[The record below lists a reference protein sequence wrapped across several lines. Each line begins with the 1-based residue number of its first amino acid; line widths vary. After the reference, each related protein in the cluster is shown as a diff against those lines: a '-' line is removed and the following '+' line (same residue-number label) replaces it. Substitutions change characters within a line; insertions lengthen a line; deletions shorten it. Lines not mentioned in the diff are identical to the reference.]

1 MKARRGSRALY
12 ALPDRVKDGG
22 ADLIHREGRWSMA
35 TDLRIEA
42 DNTVGQ
48 LANLSEE
55 LGKVG
60 VNIEGFCGTVVSG
73 RGVLHVLVDNAGA
86 ARQALVGAGYM
97 IAAEREALGLQG
109 GEDRPGYLGE
119 MARRLAD
126 NDINIEV
133 AYLATATRGGFVGPD
148 APSARHAP

>member
-1 MKARRGSRALY
+1 
-12 ALPDRVKDGG
+12 
-22 ADLIHREGRWSMA
+22 MA

-48 LANLSEE
+48 LAKLSEE

-60 VNIEGFCGTVVSG
+60 VNIDGFCGTVAGG
-73 RGVLHVLVDNAGA
+73 RGVLHVLVENAGT
-86 ARQALVGAGYM
+86 ARQALVGAGCM
-97 IAAEREALGLQG
+97 IAAEREALVLEDV
-109 GEDRPGYLGE
+109 EDRPGYLGE

-133 AYLATATRGGFVGPD
+133 AYLATGTRVVFVVPD
-148 APSARHAP
+148 VAAARQAL

>member
-1 MKARRGSRALY
+1 
-12 ALPDRVKDGG
+12 
-22 ADLIHREGRWSMA
+22 MA

-48 LANLSEE
+48 LATLSEE

-60 VNIEGFCGTVVSG
+60 VNIEGFCGAVAGG

-86 ARQALVGAGYM
+86 ARQALVGAGYT
-97 IAAEREALGLQG
+97 IAAERDALVLEGVD
-109 GEDRPGYLGE
+109 DRPGYLGE

-126 NDINIEV
+126 NGINIEV
-133 AYLATATRGGFVGPD
+133 AYLATNTRVVFVVPD
-148 APSARHAP
+148 VAAARQAL

>member
-1 MKARRGSRALY
+1 
-12 ALPDRVKDGG
+12 
-22 ADLIHREGRWSMA
+22 MA

-48 LANLSEE
+48 LATLSEE

-60 VNIEGFCGTVVSG
+60 VNIDGFCATVADG
-73 RGVLHVLVDNAGA
+73 RGVLHVLVENAGA
-86 ARQALVGAGYM
+86 ARQALVGAGYI
-97 IAAEREALGLQG
+97 IAAEREAVVLEGV
-109 GEDRPGYLGE
+109 EDRPGYLGD

-133 AYLATATRGGFVGPD
+133 AYLATGTRVVFVVPD
-148 APSARHAP
+148 VAAARQAL

>member
-1 MKARRGSRALY
+1 
-12 ALPDRVKDGG
+12 
-22 ADLIHREGRWSMA
+22 MA

-48 LANLSEE
+48 LATLSEE

-60 VNIEGFCGTVVSG
+60 VNIDGFCATVADG
-73 RGVLHVLVDNAGA
+73 RGVLHILVENAGA

-97 IAAEREALGLQG
+97 IGAEREALVLEGV
-109 GEDRPGYLGE
+109 EDRPGYLGE
-119 MARRLAD
+119 MARLLAD

-133 AYLATATRGGFVGPD
+133 AYLATNTRVVFVVPD
-148 APSARHAP
+148 VAIAREAL